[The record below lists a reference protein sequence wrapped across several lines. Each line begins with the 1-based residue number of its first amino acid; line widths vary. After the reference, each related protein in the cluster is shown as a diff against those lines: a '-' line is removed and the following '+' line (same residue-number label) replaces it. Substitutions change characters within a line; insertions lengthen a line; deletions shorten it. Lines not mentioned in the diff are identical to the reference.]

1 MEDVG
6 NWLLYA
12 AMIVIA
18 FISWVFNKIQEA
30 TAARQRQKEIEEYRR
45 HHGRDPD
52 PEEDDDET
60 WEEFE
65 KVETSREPTAADD
78 AMRKL
83 VEALGGNAIEPPPP
97 PPPRDVPQPPQE
109 PPPPATQ
116 PEVKPAEARL
126 TAQEKAALDRVRQRE
141 EAVRRK
147 RRRRR
152 SNSTLADMSVSDLV
166 RDPDGIRKAVILREI
181 LDKPRAERPWEYS

>member
-45 HHGRDPD
+45 HHGRDPE
-52 PEEDDDET
+52 PFDDDEDE
-60 WEEFE
+60 WEAFE
-65 KVETSREPTAADD
+65 EPEQSREPTAAED

-83 VEALGGNAIEPPPP
+83 VEALGGNVIEPPPP
-97 PPPRDVPQPPQE
+97 PPSQEVPEPAPK
-109 PPPPATQ
+109 PPPLVTQSEVEPAAT
-116 PEVKPAEARL
+116 RL
-126 TAQEKAALDRVRQRE
+126 SAQEKAALERVRQRE
-141 EAVRRK
+141 HAIRKK
-147 RRRRR
+147 RRRHA
-152 SNSTLADMSVSDLV
+152 SGTLADLSAADLV

-181 LDKPRAERPWEYS
+181 LDKPRAERPWDFS